1 MEINEIIAQ
10 GKVLCDLSWQHLSI
24 KSCADRSGEFMCVD
38 IVMDI
43 TLFPGN
49 VFVTGSCTGGSVQ

>member
-38 IVMDI
+38 IVD
-43 TLFPGN
+43 
-49 VFVTGSCTGGSVQ
+49 